1 LRISARPD
9 KYGFSFADGV
19 FAKVKNLLSQKC
31 KYALQALLTLARE
44 PSQELLLVSDIAE
57 RERLPKKFL
66 EAILLEL
73 NRNGLV
79 RSRRGRGGGYALAKP
94 ADLITFGQ
102 VVRIIDGPLAPLSCV
117 SVNYYRRCEDCR
129 DEMTCEIRKVMRR
142 VRDAIAAELD
152 GTSLQDALTNGLPK
166 QLTEAVAS

>member
-1 LRISARPD
+1 M
-9 KYGFSFADGV
+9 
-19 FAKVKNLLSQKC
+19 LSQKC
-31 KYALQALLTLARE
+31 KYALQALLLLARE
-44 PSQELLLVSDIAE
+44 PTQDLQLVSDIAE
-57 RERLPKKFL
+57 REKLPKKFL

-117 SVNYYRRCEDCR
+117 SVNYYRRCDDCK

-142 VRDAIAAELD
+142 VRDAISAELD
-152 GTSLQDALTNGLPK
+152 GTSLQDAVTGRMPR
-166 QLTEAVAS
+166 QLLEVASD

>member
-1 LRISARPD
+1 
-9 KYGFSFADGV
+9 
-19 FAKVKNLLSQKC
+19 
-31 KYALQALLTLARE
+31 LQALLLLARE
-44 PSQELLLVSDIAE
+44 PTQDLQLVSDIAE
-57 RERLPKKFL
+57 REKLPKKFL

-117 SVNYYRRCEDCR
+117 SVNYYRRCDDCK

-142 VRDAIAAELD
+142 VRDAISAELD
-152 GTSLQDALTNGLPK
+152 GTSLQDAVTGRMPR
-166 QLTEAVAS
+166 QLLEVASD

>member
-1 LRISARPD
+1 M
-9 KYGFSFADGV
+9 
-19 FAKVKNLLSQKC
+19 LSQKC
-31 KYALQALLTLARE
+31 KYALQALLVLARE
-44 PSQELLLVSDIAE
+44 NSNDLLLVSDIAE
-57 RERLPKKFL
+57 RENLPKKFL

-102 VVRIIDGPLAPLSCV
+102 VVRIMDGPLAPLSCV
-117 SVNYYRRCEDCR
+117 SVNYYRRCDDCK
-129 DEMTCEIRKVMRR
+129 DEQACAIRRVMRR

-152 GTSLQDALTNGLPK
+152 GTSLAQAV
-166 QLTEAVAS
+166 TETKVRAMLV

>member
-1 LRISARPD
+1 M
-9 KYGFSFADGV
+9 
-19 FAKVKNLLSQKC
+19 LSQKC

-152 GTSLQDALTNGLPK
+152 GTSLQDALVTGIPK
-166 QLTEAVAS
+166 QLTETVAT

>member
-1 LRISARPD
+1 M
-9 KYGFSFADGV
+9 
-19 FAKVKNLLSQKC
+19 LSQKC
-31 KYALQALLTLARE
+31 KYALLALMALARE
-44 PSQELLLVSDIAE
+44 PSDKLLLVSEIAE
-57 RERLPKKFL
+57 RENLPRKFL

-102 VVRIIDGPLAPLSCV
+102 VVRIMDGPLAPLACV
-117 SVNYYRRCEDCR
+117 SVNYYRRCDECR
-129 DEMTCEIRKVMRR
+129 DEQNCEIRRVMRR

-152 GTSLQDALTNGLPK
+152 GTSLAQALAEGRPVPGM
-166 QLTEAVAS
+166 AA

>member
-1 LRISARPD
+1 
-9 KYGFSFADGV
+9 
-19 FAKVKNLLSQKC
+19 LLSQKC
-31 KYALQALLTLARE
+31 KYALQALLSLARE
-44 PSQELLLVSDIAE
+44 PTQELLLVSDIAE
-57 RERLPKKFL
+57 RENLPKKFL

-117 SVNYYRRCEDCR
+117 SVNYYRRCDDCK
-129 DEMTCEIRKVMRR
+129 DEQSCDIRKVMRR
-142 VRDAIAAELD
+142 VRDAIATELD
-152 GTSLQDALTNGLPK
+152 GTSLQDAISGRVPK
-166 QLTEAVAS
+166 QLIDSAAH

>member
-1 LRISARPD
+1 M
-9 KYGFSFADGV
+9 
-19 FAKVKNLLSQKC
+19 LSQKC
-31 KYALQALLTLARE
+31 KYALQALLALARE
-44 PSQELLLVSDIAE
+44 PTPDLLLVSDIAE
-57 RERLPKKFL
+57 RENLPKKFL

-117 SVNYYRRCEDCR
+117 SVNYYRRCDDCK
-129 DEMTCEIRKVMRR
+129 DEQSCDIRKVMRR
-142 VRDAIAAELD
+142 VRDAIADELD
-152 GTSLQDALTNGLPK
+152 GTSLQDAINGGVPK
-166 QLTEAVAS
+166 RVLDSAPT

>member
-1 LRISARPD
+1 M
-9 KYGFSFADGV
+9 
-19 FAKVKNLLSQKC
+19 LSQKC
-31 KYALQALLTLARE
+31 KYALQALLVLARE
-44 PSQELLLVSDIAE
+44 KTDNLLLVSDIAE
-57 RERLPKKFL
+57 RENLPKKFL

-102 VVRIIDGPLAPLSCV
+102 VVRIMDGPLAPLACV
-117 SVNYYRRCEDCR
+117 SVNYYRRC
-129 DEMTCEIRKVMRR
+129 DECHDEQTCEIRKVMRR

-152 GTSLQDALTNGLPK
+152 GTSLAQALAEGKLPA
-166 QLTEAVAS
+166 TV

>member
-1 LRISARPD
+1 M
-9 KYGFSFADGV
+9 
-19 FAKVKNLLSQKC
+19 LSQKC
-31 KYALQALLTLARE
+31 KYALQALLVLARE
-44 PSQELLLVSDIAE
+44 DSDNLLLVSDIAE
-57 RERLPKKFL
+57 RENLPKKFL

-102 VVRIIDGPLAPLSCV
+102 VVRIMDGPLAPLACV
-117 SVNYYRRCEDCR
+117 SVNYYRRC
-129 DEMTCEIRKVMRR
+129 DECHDEQTCQIRKVMRR

-152 GTSLQDALTNGLPK
+152 GTSLAQALVEGKMP
-166 QLTEAVAS
+166 QAAA

>member
-1 LRISARPD
+1 
-9 KYGFSFADGV
+9 V
-19 FAKVKNLLSQKC
+19 LSQKC
-31 KYALQALLTLARE
+31 KYALQALLLLARE
-44 PSQELLLVSDIAE
+44 PTQDLQLVSDIAE
-57 RERLPKKFL
+57 REKLPKKFL

-117 SVNYYRRCEDCR
+117 SVNYYRRCDDCK

-142 VRDAIAAELD
+142 VRDAISAELD
-152 GTSLQDALTNGLPK
+152 GTSLQDAVAGRMPK
-166 QLTEAVAS
+166 QLLEAASTS

>member
-1 LRISARPD
+1 LLTGLRR
-9 KYGFSFADGV
+9 
-19 FAKVKNLLSQKC
+19 KNVLSQKC
-31 KYALQALLTLARE
+31 KYALQALLVLARE
-44 PSQELLLVSDIAE
+44 NSEELLLVSDIAE
-57 RERLPKKFL
+57 RENLPKKFL

-102 VVRIIDGPLAPLSCV
+102 VLRIMDGPLAPLSCV
-117 SVNYYRRCEDCR
+117 SVNYYRRCDDCR
-129 DEMTCEIRKVMRR
+129 DENTCEIRKVMRR

-152 GTSLQDALTNGLPK
+152 GTSLADALEQSKAKALLNL
-166 QLTEAVAS
+166 

>member
-1 LRISARPD
+1 M
-9 KYGFSFADGV
+9 
-19 FAKVKNLLSQKC
+19 LSQKC
-31 KYALQALLTLARE
+31 KYALRALLVLAHRQNE
-44 PSQELLLVSDIAE
+44 DLLLVGDIAE
-57 RERLPKKFL
+57 SENLPKKFL

-102 VVRIIDGPLAPLSCV
+102 VVRIMDGPLAPLSCV
-117 SVNYYRRCEDCR
+117 SVNYYRRCDDCR
-129 DEMTCEIRKVMRR
+129 DEASCEIRRVMRR

-152 GTSLQDALTNGLPK
+152 GTSIADAMNKDSKAALL
-166 QLTEAVAS
+166 VD

>member
-1 LRISARPD
+1 
-9 KYGFSFADGV
+9 
-19 FAKVKNLLSQKC
+19 LLSQKC
-31 KYALQALLTLARE
+31 KYALQALLSLARE
-44 PSQELLLVSDIAE
+44 PTQELMLVSDIAE
-57 RERLPKKFL
+57 RENLPKKFL

-117 SVNYYRRCEDCR
+117 SVNYYRRCDDCK
-129 DEMTCEIRKVMRR
+129 DEQTCDIRKVMHR
-142 VRDAIAAELD
+142 VRDAIADELD
-152 GTSLQDALTNGLPK
+152 GTSLQDAINGGMPK
-166 QLTEAVAS
+166 KVLDSAVIS

>member
-1 LRISARPD
+1 ME
-9 KYGFSFADGV
+9 K
-19 FAKVKNLLSQKC
+19 KMLSQKC
-31 KYALQALLTLARE
+31 KYALQALLVLARE
-44 PSQELLLVSDIAE
+44 NSEELLLVSDIAE
-57 RERLPKKFL
+57 RENLPKKFL

-102 VVRIIDGPLAPLSCV
+102 VVRIMDGPLAPLSCV
-117 SVNYYRRCEDCR
+117 SVNYYRRCDDCK
-129 DEMTCEIRKVMRR
+129 DEQSCEIRRVMRR

-152 GTSLQDALTNGLPK
+152 GTSLSQALTEGKARTL
-166 QLTEAVAS
+166 LAS

>member
-1 LRISARPD
+1 M
-9 KYGFSFADGV
+9 
-19 FAKVKNLLSQKC
+19 LSQKC
-31 KYALQALLTLARE
+31 KYALQALLLLARE
-44 PSQELLLVSDIAE
+44 PSQDLQLVSDIAE
-57 RERLPKKFL
+57 REKLPKKFL

-117 SVNYYRRCEDCR
+117 SVNYYRRCDDCK

-142 VRDAIAAELD
+142 VRDAISAELD
-152 GTSLQDALTNGLPK
+152 GTSLQDAVTGRMPK
-166 QLTEAVAS
+166 QLLEAAPN

>member
-1 LRISARPD
+1 
-9 KYGFSFADGV
+9 
-19 FAKVKNLLSQKC
+19 LLSQKC
-31 KYALQALLTLARE
+31 KYALQALLSLARE
-44 PSQELLLVSDIAE
+44 PTQDLLLVSDIAE
-57 RERLPKKFL
+57 RENLPKKFL

-117 SVNYYRRCEDCR
+117 SVNYYRRCDDCK
-129 DEMTCEIRKVMRR
+129 DEQNCDIRKVMRR
-142 VRDAIAAELD
+142 VRDAISSELD
-152 GTSLQDALTNGLPK
+152 GTSLQDAISGRVPK
-166 QLTEAVAS
+166 QLLDSAAN

>member
-1 LRISARPD
+1 
-9 KYGFSFADGV
+9 
-19 FAKVKNLLSQKC
+19 
-31 KYALQALLTLARE
+31 LQALLLLARE
-44 PSQELLLVSDIAE
+44 PTQDLQLVSDIAE
-57 RERLPKKFL
+57 REKLPKKFL

-117 SVNYYRRCEDCR
+117 SVNYYRRCDDCK

-142 VRDAIAAELD
+142 VRDAISAELD
-152 GTSLQDALTNGLPK
+152 GTSLQDAVAGRMPR
-166 QLTEAVAS
+166 QLVEAASE

>member
-1 LRISARPD
+1 
-9 KYGFSFADGV
+9 V
-19 FAKVKNLLSQKC
+19 LSQKC
-31 KYALQALLTLARE
+31 KYALQALLLLARE
-44 PSQELLLVSDIAE
+44 PTQDLQLVSDIAE
-57 RERLPKKFL
+57 REKLPRKFL

-117 SVNYYRRCEDCR
+117 SVNYYRRCDDCK

-152 GTSLQDALTNGLPK
+152 GTSLQDAVTGRMPK
-166 QLTEAVAS
+166 QLVEAGSD

>member
-1 LRISARPD
+1 M
-9 KYGFSFADGV
+9 GFRRRW
-19 FAKVKNLLSQKC
+19 KLLSQKC
-31 KYALQALLTLARE
+31 KYALQALLSLARE
-44 PSQELLLVSDIAE
+44 PTQDLLLVSDIAE
-57 RERLPKKFL
+57 RENLPKKFL

-117 SVNYYRRCEDCR
+117 SVNYYRRCDDCK
-129 DEMTCEIRKVMRR
+129 DEQTCDIRKVMRR
-142 VRDAIAAELD
+142 VRDAIATELD
-152 GTSLQDALTNGLPK
+152 GTSLQDAINGRLPK
-166 QLTEAVAS
+166 QLLDTAAT